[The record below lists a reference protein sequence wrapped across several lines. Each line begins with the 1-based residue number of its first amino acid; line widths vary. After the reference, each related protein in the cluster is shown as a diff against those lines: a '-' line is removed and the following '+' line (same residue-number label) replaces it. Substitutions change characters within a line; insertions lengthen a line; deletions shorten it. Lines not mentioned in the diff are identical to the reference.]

1 MGNTCTKPNDYEKP
15 ILIIF
20 EKPISIHPEKF
31 NKEYKIKWNEKIRV
45 YLYYD

>member
-1 MGNTCTKPNDYEKP
+1 MGNTCIKSNYDEKP

-31 NKEYKIKWNEKIRV
+31 NKEYKIKWNNKIRV

>member
-1 MGNTCTKPNDYEKP
+1 MGNTCTKPSDDEIP

-20 EKPISIHPEKF
+20 EKPISIEPEKF
-31 NKEYKIKWNEKIRV
+31 NKEYKIKWNEKVRI